1 MLQGPSLEWMDSP
14 SASMWAV
21 QPTAFRLVA
30 AIANWVASQ
39 HDPVYHGCDQL
50 QVTCLRRNTV
60 SCDEVRFCDIIV
72 HLSIFNSE
80 IMTRIK
86 RTETPTD
93 GVNELGVLPVCY
105 NSLPNENFNHLWSVY
120 NITLYW
126 SPLLS
131 LAWRQEG
138 IQPAETCSTNPKTLL
153 LERPDP
159 LNSAPFNC
167 NTSSKSLRR
176 EQIVSN
182 MASTLCSQYWVK

>member
-1 MLQGPSLEWMDSP
+1 MDSP

-93 GVNELGVLPVCY
+93 GVNELGVPPVCY
-105 NSLPNENFNHLWSVY
+105 NSLPNKRKFQ
-120 NITLYW
+120 
-126 SPLLS
+126 S
-131 LAWRQEG
+131 LMVSLQHHIIRIPFVVVGLATG
-138 IQPAETCSTNPKTLL
+138 SYSTCRNL
-153 LERPDP
+153 
-159 LNSAPFNC
+159 FH
-167 NTSSKSLRR
+167 KSQNL
-176 EQIVSN
+176 
-182 MASTLCSQYWVK
+182 AS